1 MTVAEQACTSNDRL
15 PLTCS
20 RCGGDHLQPTKTP
33 RAGLDRLVQ
42 SYAKN
47 TMANVAIL
55 EDKQCEALSGGS
67 SRADRYGTRIRD
79 SYNTN
84 NSYNFN
90 SNYNSLNG
98 SGIYAIGSTLG

>member
-1 MTVAEQACTSNDRL
+1 MTACLSPAADAAATIFSQRRRLEQGWTDWS
-15 PLTCS
+15 S
-20 RCGGDHLQPTKTP
+20 PT
-33 RAGLDRLVQ
+33 Q
-42 SYAKN
+42 KN

-67 SRADRYGTRIRD
+67 SRADRYVTRIRD